1 MIVIFDLSQ
10 MDFLLLSVILLYIV
24 LSHCCYTVVVLMID
38 HAISILLKRFRSF
51 KQNVLFFNE
60 GLIWRVLS

>member
-24 LSHCCYTVVVLMID
+24 LSHCCYTIFVLMID
-38 HAISILLKRFRSF
+38 LLAILDNIIKFELEL
-51 KQNVLFFNE
+51 V
-60 GLIWRVLS
+60 